1 MLHSPCRLIHRPHQG
16 QQFLDRLSQSQPA
29 FVLVVAHTDTV
40 ALPGLSAAGATDEL
54 RLLTA
59 TADAE
64 ILEHGRAHC
73 LTSGV
78 PSHPSGI
85 PGPSILVRAAF
96 DQLPGL
102 PYRCVDAGLRQAP
115 AIVALHRLAAATPAQ
130 AVSTGA
136 ALPRSIV
143 VALIEEAYALGQ
155 SWGRQYQLE
164 GRYLIV
170 AESVPGG
177 TTTALGLLL
186 GLGIAAIGK
195 VSSSIPGG
203 ADRLKLLAIA
213 QGLGG
218 RSFRQ
223 DPLGAVA
230 AIGDGMQPVAAA
242 IALGAAAFCPV
253 VLGGGTQMAAV
264 LALLGLGRD
273 QGLLGLG
280 ARAEALPWEQLNQ
293 RLGLV
298 TTRWVSEDSA
308 SDLAGLAEA
317 IEAVCPLLAVP
328 YLALDLSLGRSRYAA
343 LRAYEQ
349 GFVKEGVGAG
359 AALLAACLGL
369 DCAPG
374 ELLGPIEAVY
384 ERLVLGR

>member
-1 MLHSPCRLIHRPHQG
+1 MPPSPCRFIHRPIQG
-16 QQFLDRLSQSQPA
+16 QIFLDRLRQLQPA
-29 FVLVVAHTDTV
+29 FALVVAHTDTV
-40 ALPGLSAAGATDEL
+40 ALPGLSAAGATEDL

-59 TADAE
+59 AADAE
-64 ILEHGRAHC
+64 ILAHGRARC
-73 LTSGV
+73 LETGV

-102 PYRCVDAGLRQAP
+102 PFRCIDAGLHRSP
-115 AIVALHRLAAATPAQ
+115 DVPVLHRLFAATPAQ

-136 ALPRSIV
+136 ALPRAIV
-143 VALIEEAYALGQ
+143 EALIHEAYALGQ
-155 SWGRQYQLE
+155 TWGRQYQAE
-164 GRYLIV
+164 HCYLIL

-186 GLGIAAIGK
+186 GLGVNAIGK

-218 RSFRQ
+218 RSFRE
-223 DPLGAVA
+223 DPIGAVA
-230 AIGDGMQPVAAA
+230 AMGDGMQPVVAA

-264 LALLGLGRD
+264 LAFLGVGLE
-273 QGLLGLG
+273 QGIFGDVPMDWD
-280 ARAEALPWEQLNQ
+280 RLNQ
-293 RLGLV
+293 NLGLV
-298 TTRWVSEDSA
+298 TTRWVSEDGA
-308 SDLAGLAEA
+308 SDLAGLGLA
-317 IEAVCPLLAVP
+317 IEAACPLLEVP
-328 YLALDLSLGRSRYAA
+328 YLALNLRLSRSRYAA
-343 LRAYEQ
+343 LRSYEQ

-359 AALLAACLGL
+359 AALMAACLVLG
-369 DCAPG
+369 CATDD
-374 ELLGPIEAVY
+374 LVGPIETVY
-384 ERLVLGR
+384 ERLVLKESGF